1 MKYKTSECIIYVH
14 IWSQS
19 TMYFFLWVA
28 VKKKLNNTVL
38 GHTNKYMFFPAS
50 NTFETCIDE
59 TE

>member
-1 MKYKTSECIIYVH
+1 MYIFDPKVQCI
-14 IWSQS
+14 
-19 TMYFFLWVA
+19 FFCGLQL
-28 VKKKLNNTVL
+28 KKKILNNTVL